1 MLTSHFLL
9 SLPIAIFQQH
19 YTVKMTATVFV
30 SETEHCA
37 VVWHFTLFVG
47 GPCFPQLCISIATQ
61 YKLDSLGTESQ

>member
-47 GPCFPQLCISIATQ
+47 GPCFPQLCNQYSNSIQAGQ
-61 YKLDSLGTESQ
+61 SGD